1 MALIKID
8 DKALDES
15 SKKIAEKIVQLSD
28 MKSRLSSITG
38 AISDSWQGASSEAYI
53 NLLHGFDARAS
64 EMIEILKEFEDYV
77 EKATSDF
84 REIDRKSANRI
95 RNSF

>member
-1 MALIKID
+1 MAFIKID

-15 SKKIAEKIVQLSD
+15 SKKIAEKIEQLTD

-38 AISDSWQGASSEAYI
+38 AISDSWQGVSSDAYI
-53 NLLHGFDARAS
+53 NLLHGFDDRTG
-64 EMIEILKEFEDYV
+64 EMIEILKEFENYV
-77 EKATSDF
+77 ERSISDF
-84 REIDRKSANRI
+84 RELDRKSADRI

>member
-15 SKKIAEKIVQLSD
+15 SKKIAEKIAQLSD
-28 MKSRLSSITG
+28 MRSRLGSITG

-53 NLLHGFDARAS
+53 NLLHSFYDRTA
-64 EMIEILKEFEDYV
+64 EMIRILEEFEGYV
-77 EKATSDF
+77 GRSISDF